1 MDDAK
6 TPTSDFDDA
15 GGYAVVMEHYRLKK
29 YRGPEVWARVRVA
42 YEGGESGPSIARRFD
57 VGLSNLR
64 KKARLEGWTRK
75 DIAQKLDGEL
85 EPARETAP
93 PPVPQGPP
101 VDPQTAVET
110 AMQRAS
116 SLLAQG
122 RGAEAQTLIRSAEA
136 LAKLAERA
144 GEAAAAAAEQPSEE
158 EAIAQYMAERDAD
171 IIDQATKLAWAM
183 LMDQPM
189 GEAARYS
196 AFMYHWRARH
206 LGPEATACDFAHA
219 VDGGWARRY
228 FDGEGRL
235 RPLPEPITPLAMMV
249 DQHLRLSAEQDQ
261 NSARKDPYSMD
272 LDYPGPIRFAPSS
285 VEPGIG

>member
-1 MDDAK
+1 MDDA
-6 TPTSDFDDA
+6 TTTTSDFDDT
-15 GGYAVVMEHYRLKK
+15 GGYAVVMEHYRLRK
-29 YRGPEVWARVRVA
+29 YRGPEVWARVRLA

-64 KKARLEGWTRK
+64 KKARLEGWSRK
-75 DIAQKLDGEL
+75 DIARKLDGAL
-85 EPARETAP
+85 EPAREATAS
-93 PPVPQGPP
+93 VPQGPP
-101 VDPQTAVET
+101 VEPQAAVET

-144 GEAAAAAAEQPSEE
+144 GEAAVAAAAQPSEE

-189 GEAARYS
+189 GQAARYS

-219 VDGGWARRY
+219 VNGGWARRY

-249 DQHLRLSAEQDQ
+249 DQHLRLSAKRDQ
-261 NSARKDPYSMD
+261 NPARKDPHSMD
-272 LDYPGPIRFAPSS
+272 LDYPGPIPFAPSS
-285 VEPGIG
+285 DEPGIG